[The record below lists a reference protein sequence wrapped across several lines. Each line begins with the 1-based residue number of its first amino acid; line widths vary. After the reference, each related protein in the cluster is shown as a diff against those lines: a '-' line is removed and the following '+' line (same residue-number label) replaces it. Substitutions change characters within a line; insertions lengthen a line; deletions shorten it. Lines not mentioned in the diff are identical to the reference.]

1 LPFAPESDGQEWL
14 DGIMKADD
22 PTFSIQHDTEEAARI
37 ASLVLK
43 SRLDAN
49 LTGTPVLVHAA
60 AFAGK
65 RQTVDNHALS
75 HASRKSLQALVRRRG
90 FSLQRPSISGG
101 KAASVASLI
110 TKLEAGTGETNQTQ
124 VLQAM
129 LGDYG
134 SQIKQLAASANGA
147 VEVVF
152 NENRRLAEEV
162 DLLWWHLGGHSFLLD
177 QPLDEVPEIAKPIVI
192 GMDVGEMVN
201 VLPGPFGVYGIIR
214 KALGSAADTSIKLSE
229 AVKAIT
235 SDHASLVSKK
245 PNRYAVAPVHAAVSD
260 TLISE
265 TPVSGPQFKRNT
277 GLSYDIKLTAYELA
291 LQAYHERVLSK
302 LDWI

>member
-1 LPFAPESDGQEWL
+1 MADFDFVAGYRALQPTADRATVAARQSAFTAAAAENSISRVVDLAHFAYRLPFAPESDGQEWL

-177 QPLDEVPEIAKPIVI
+177 QPLDEVPEKAVHGRNQETPRSKRKRR
-192 GMDVGEMVN
+192 
-201 VLPGPFGVYGIIR
+201 R
-214 KALGSAADTSIKLSE
+214 KACALE
-229 AVKAIT
+229 A
-235 SDHASLVSKK
+235 S
-245 PNRYAVAPVHAAVSD
+245 
-260 TLISE
+260 
-265 TPVSGPQFKRNT
+265 
-277 GLSYDIKLTAYELA
+277 
-291 LQAYHERVLSK
+291 
-302 LDWI
+302 